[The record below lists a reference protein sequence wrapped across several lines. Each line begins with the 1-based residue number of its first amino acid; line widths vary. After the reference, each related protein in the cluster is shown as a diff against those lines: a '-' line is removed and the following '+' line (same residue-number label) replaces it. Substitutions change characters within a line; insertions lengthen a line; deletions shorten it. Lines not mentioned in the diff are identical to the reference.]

1 MELVLKRDPLSAGVK
16 KLSLA
21 KLTNGYAAATHKD
34 ELLGGY
40 AKSNLYNG
48 VRSGGYAEPPSRP
61 PVPMEEGG
69 WVRRRGAIWGH
80 VHMMTALAWEWG
92 GGSQKSRRS
101 RIL

>member
-1 MELVLKRDPLSAGVK
+1 MVLKRDPLSAGVK

-69 WVRRRGAIWGH
+69 WVRRRRWRGAIRGH
-80 VHMMTALAWEWG
+80 VHMMTALG
-92 GGSQKSRRS
+92 GGGGKVPKKQTK
-101 RIL
+101 